1 MAAFG
6 ALFAARMAAGM
17 MEAGA
22 NLPMGEGAILG
33 PQTLAA
39 LSPDQQAAIAQAV
52 IHALNPIYLI
62 AAALAAIAF
71 VFAFLLQEVQLTN
84 RHVPKGE

>member
-1 MAAFG
+1 
-6 ALFAARMAAGM
+6 
-17 MEAGA
+17 
-22 NLPMGEGAILG
+22 
-33 PQTLAA
+33 
-39 LSPDQQAAIAQAV
+39 V
-52 IHALNPIYLI
+52 IHALHPIYLI